1 MQVSNK
7 IVFTDRNFVDKKYNS
22 CVNFEYFQ
30 YEYLEKKQSYEV
42 SALKGERLVSSIKQL
57 IIELLPECHGQILEI
72 RMWIL
77 CSQED

>member
-30 YEYLEKKQSYEV
+30 YEYLEKNSPMRFQH
-42 SALKGERLVSSIKQL
+42 LKEK
-57 IIELLPECHGQILEI
+57 
-72 RMWIL
+72 
-77 CSQED
+77 D